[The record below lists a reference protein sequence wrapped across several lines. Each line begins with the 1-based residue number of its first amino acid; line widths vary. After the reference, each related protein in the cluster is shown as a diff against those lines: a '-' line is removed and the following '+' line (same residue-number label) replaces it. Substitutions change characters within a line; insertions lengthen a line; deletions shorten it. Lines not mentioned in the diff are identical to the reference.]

1 MMDEKRKKD
10 VERAIDV
17 SYDEEMEKVNTEL
30 KKELFIA
37 LVGEVNA
44 GKSTTINR
52 ILGKD
57 VAKTNPRPG
66 ETISIDP
73 YNYEGL
79 EKIKLMDTP
88 GLNDPDDENPK
99 KTLAFIKQ
107 ADLILFFTN
116 AAGTVFSESEKR
128 QFHDIAEQNENI
140 IIVLNKIDA
149 AEKIDSLCDFIKDQ
163 TDHQYIV
170 VPISARTGENID
182 KLKHT
187 ILDALKKRGKELLF
201 AKGMKDKD
209 FVAKRWIVGAGLS
222 AGVIGASPIPG
233 SDVVPITAIQV
244 GLLMKL
250 SSLYGKPLTR
260 KGAKNLIILT
270 ATKTLGQSMYRQVVK
285 FIPGAGSIAGGVIA
299 SSLTLALGYGVKHA
313 YERNLDID
321 IDLIETIFTK
331 YRKRKSYK
339 DE

>member
-1 MMDEKRKKD
+1 MDEKRKIEF
-10 VERAIDV
+10 ERAVDA
-17 SYDEEMEKVNTEL
+17 SYDEEMQKVNAEL

-52 ILGKD
+52 ILGKN

-79 EKIKLMDTP
+79 EKIKFMDTP
-88 GLNDPDDENPK
+88 GLNDPNDENPQ
-99 KTLAFIKQ
+99 KTLAFINQ

-116 AAGTVFSESEKR
+116 AAGTVFSESEKA
-128 QFHDIAEQNENI
+128 QFDDIARHNQHI

-149 AEKIDSLCDFIKDQ
+149 AENIPSLCDFIKEQ
-163 TDHQYIV
+163 TGHHYTV
-170 VPISARTGENID
+170 VPISAHTGENID
-182 KLKHT
+182 ALKHT
-187 ILDALKKRGKELLF
+187 ILDMLKKRGKELLF

-209 FVAKRWIVGAGLS
+209 FVAKRWIVTAGIS
-222 AGVIGASPIPG
+222 AGVIGASPLPG
-233 SDVVPITAIQV
+233 SDVVPLTAIQV

-270 ATKTLGQSMYRQVVK
+270 ATKTLGQTMYRQVMK
-285 FIPGAGSIAGGVIA
+285 FIPGAGSLAGGVIA

-313 YERNLDID
+313 YEHNIDID
-321 IDLIETIFTK
+321 IDVIETIFTQLK
-331 YRKRKSYK
+331 KRKSYK
-339 DE
+339 EE